1 MMKRNWIK
9 TNALFITDLQELGI
23 PSDDEVK
30 PFRFDLNEVVAYNEA
45 PEKGTT
51 TIWLMDST
59 VIVEMPIERF
69 DELFDL
75 R

>member
-1 MMKRNWIK
+1 MKRNWIK
-9 TNALFITDLQELGI
+9 TNALFVTDLQDLGI
-23 PSDDEVK
+23 PSDDELK

-59 VIVEMPIERF
+59 VIVDMSIDRF

-75 R
+75 I